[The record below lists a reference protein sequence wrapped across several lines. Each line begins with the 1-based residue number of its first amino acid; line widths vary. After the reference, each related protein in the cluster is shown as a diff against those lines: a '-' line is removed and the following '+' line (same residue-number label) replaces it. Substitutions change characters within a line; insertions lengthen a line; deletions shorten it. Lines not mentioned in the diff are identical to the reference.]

1 MFDFRVKRTTRH
13 LEHRLPGSRA
23 DRSAR
28 TGHAR
33 PGRPARTRPTVPKY
47 RAPLRPRSTSRGD
60 RRRCRTD
67 AAAKHA
73 FVTRF
78 LQEFPAAAEAGREHP
93 ALRGRGRIV
102 WAGLPGCPAG
112 IPALLRGLLDRAA
125 ATAAERVLCNVLME
139 RGLPDGPGHAGG
151 PAVPD
156 PSHGRAGGIRT
167 VQAAGAPAPG
177 RGVLTLRGQ
186 GGRARGPALRQQ
198 TATTPN
204 ARSAG
209 RSVPPSARRRAR
221 RRPVAQEPSSAEPS
235 SACRRSPGRR
245 AAHSPRARV
254 TRPGPSPRRCP
265 WTRGSSV
272 TA

>member
-167 VQAAGAPAPG
+167 AQAAGAPAPG
-177 RGVLTLRGQ
+177 RGVLTVRGQ
-186 GGRARGPALRQQ
+186 GGRARGPALRQRPRPPR
-198 TATTPN
+198 TRAVPGGLSLRPPGGGPGGVRSLRSRLPRSPRPRAV
-204 ARSAG
+204 ARPAA
-209 RSVPPSARRRAR
+209 VPPTAPARA
-221 RRPVAQEPSSAEPS
+221 
-235 SACRRSPGRR
+235 
-245 AAHSPRARV
+245 
-254 TRPGPSPRRCP
+254 
-265 WTRGSSV
+265 
-272 TA
+272 